1 MLKVYYTKYR
11 YPKKRVVASA
21 FVVYLFFYT
30 FSKSIN
36 TFDRTALGFPAIAS

>member
-1 MLKVYYTKYR
+1 MLEVYYTKYR
-11 YPKKRVVASA
+11 YPKKGVVTSA
-21 FVVYLFFYT
+21 FVVDLFFYT